1 MPSVESHLRSL
12 GERIRGLRAARGM
25 ARRDLSRHASV
36 SERYLVELERGRA
49 NPSAGVLW
57 RIAEAMNLDFG
68 TIFAPPNHDRPRHRG
83 LSQLIEGLDPEQQE
97 EAFEHLRKHL
107 KPKVPARR
115 GVALV
120 GLRGAGKTTLGARLA
135 AHFDVPFVRL
145 SERIVALGGMKVDEL
160 FSLGGQKAYRRFERE
175 ALDETLERHPRA
187 VVEAGGSLVS
197 EPRTFRRLCSAYRTI
212 WLRAAPE
219 EHMQR
224 VIDQG
229 DLRPMRGNPDSME
242 DLRLILAEREADYA
256 SADAALDTTGRSI
269 EACFEEL
276 VRLAG
281 HTFEPIEIADS

>member
-1 MPSVESHLRSL
+1 MPSVEAHLRSL

-68 TIFAPPNHDRPRHRG
+68 TIFAAPDRERSQHAG
-83 LSQLIEGLDPEQQE
+83 LAQLIEGLDPAQQA
-97 EAFEHLRKHL
+97 EAYEHLRKHL
-107 KPKVPARR
+107 QPTAPERR

-120 GLRGAGKTTLGARLA
+120 GLRGAGKTTLGGQLA
-135 AHFDVPFVRL
+135 AHVGVPFVRL
-145 SERIVALGGMKVDEL
+145 SERIVALAGMEVDEL

-197 EPRTFRRLCSAYRTI
+197 EPQTFRRLCAAYCTI
-212 WLRAAPE
+212 WVRASPE

-229 DLRPMRGNPDSME
+229 DLRPMRGNPHSME
-242 DLRLILAEREADYA
+242 DLRLILAERAADYA
-256 SADAALDTTGRSI
+256 SAEAELDTTGRGI
-269 EACFEEL
+269 EACFEDL

-281 HTFEPIEIADS
+281 TAFQPL